1 MKKFVRNTI
10 LFLLPMLVFLSAMSY
25 YRYSKLMTNVRKGV
39 IKYQSKKGFF
49 VGDSHIEAIDVY
61 ARDSSYANLG
71 QGGEPTDVSVS
82 KMKLI
87 LAKNTH
93 VTVYLGLSENNIVNN
108 PSMTE
113 ENRRRHYKY
122 DLYASKN
129 KPSFILSNF
138 KDFLHFVTFES
149 ALTHGFGDGR
159 GTTVRKTFDPKSV
172 KDPHFSVMRFH
183 YSDTSIDRP
192 KLIKLITDF
201 NDYVNS
207 RQSKLILLNCPATVL
222 YKQNIPKSVYDS
234 YNALLD
240 TFVHKNIQI
249 VNYEHLDLNDSL
261 FHDMNHLNENGSRT
275 ILSIMFAKEKAPV
288 VSNPVDSAVK
298 LQQGL

>member
-1 MKKFVRNTI
+1 MKRFLRNAL
-10 LFLLPMLVFLSAMSY
+10 LFLLPMIAFVGAMSY
-25 YRYSKLMTNVRKGV
+25 IRYHKMMANIHKG
-39 IKYQSKKGFF
+39 IGKYQSKKGFF

-61 ARDSSYANLG
+61 SYDNTYANLG
-71 QGGEPTDVSVS
+71 QGGEPTDVSVA

-87 LAKNTH
+87 LAKSTGA
-93 VTVYLGLSENNIVNN
+93 TVYLGLSENNIVNN

-122 DLYASKN
+122 DLYAADN
-129 KPSFILSNF
+129 KSSFILSNF

-149 ALTHGFGDGR
+149 ALSHGFGDGR
-159 GTTVRKTFDPKSV
+159 GTTVKKKFDPKSV

-183 YSDTSIDRP
+183 YSDTSIDRA

-207 RQSKLILLNCPATVL
+207 RHSKLILLNCPATVL
-222 YKQNIPKSVYDS
+222 YKQNIPKSVYDT
-234 YNALLD
+234 YNSLLD
-240 TFVHKNIQI
+240 TFARRNIAI

-261 FHDMNHLNENGSRT
+261 FHDMNHLNENGSKT
-275 ILSIMFAKEKAPV
+275 ILSIMFAKGSMVAPV
-288 VSNPVDSAVK
+288 NAVDSTVK
-298 LQQGL
+298 PQQGL